1 MLKRMVWTLAASLS
15 FGGAAA
21 AQNDFAIGSAVITAP
36 VGWSDAKKEKDRVVL
51 RSPDGRQQA
60 TISIMRFDADVS
72 FDDFKRLCAH
82 RIEAEKGALADGF
95 VQPGAPFED
104 AGTFGMF
111 FSGGEKRTARV
122 FSGYLT
128 LKQRE
133 LITVYVE
140 GIGVAPKDHLASF
153 EALASGL
160 KR

>member
-1 MLKRMVWTLAASLS
+1 
-15 FGGAAA
+15 
-21 AQNDFAIGSAVITAP
+21 
-36 VGWSDAKKEKDRVVL
+36 
-51 RSPDGRQQA
+51 
-60 TISIMRFDADVS
+60 
-72 FDDFKRLCAH
+72 
-82 RIEAEKGALADGF
+82 
-95 VQPGAPFED
+95 
-104 AGTFGMF
+104 MF
-111 FSGGEKRTARV
+111 FSGGEKRTGRV